1 MRFFYL
7 AFLAALSSCINHANQ
22 EQAPQIFTEIDSSG
36 YKRYR
41 PVDTLYKTNE
51 YIATSCEDTTG
62 IYKGSQIV
70 LRMTTGRYFLLDPFT
85 YLEND
90 STLIYYSP
98 PFKTDSENGSFQ
110 KDGIWFYAHFYKD
123 QADTTAKRFF
133 PETGSGVYFGVDSLP
148 KNGEQIVRPKS
159 EGIYFYEN
167 NSLHKIAS
175 LQTDEVFYDFGKNG
189 FYFLPNTGRF
199 FKRYSTSILK

>member
-1 MRFFYL
+1 MRFF
-7 AFLAALSSCINHANQ
+7 FLIFIVALSSCINE
-22 EQAPQIFTEIDSSG
+22 EQAPQIFTEIDAAG

-62 IYKGSQIV
+62 IFKASCIV
-70 LRMTTGRYFLLDPFT
+70 LRMTNGRYFLLDPDT

-98 PFKTDSENGSFQ
+98 PFKTDTENGSFQ

-123 QADTTAKRFF
+123 QVDTTAKGFV
-133 PETGSGVYFGVDSLP
+133 PESSSGVNFGVDSLP
-148 KNGEQIVRPKS
+148 ENGEQIVRPKS
-159 EGIYFYEN
+159 EGIYYYEN

-175 LQTDEVFYDFGKNG
+175 QQTDEVFNDFGKDG

-199 FKRYSTSILK
+199 FKRYSVGILK